1 MRMFY
6 GPGEDE
12 AEEEENEA
20 TEEIKEGAGEL
31 VD

>member
-6 GPGEDE
+6 GPGDDDE
-12 AEEEENEA
+12 AEENEA
-20 TEEIKEGAGEL
+20 AEEIKEGAGEL

>member
-12 AEEEENEA
+12 AEEEENQEP
-20 TEEIKEGAGEL
+20 EEVKEGAGEL

>member
-12 AEEEENEA
+12 AEEEENQES
-20 TEEIKEGAGEL
+20 EDVKEGAGEL